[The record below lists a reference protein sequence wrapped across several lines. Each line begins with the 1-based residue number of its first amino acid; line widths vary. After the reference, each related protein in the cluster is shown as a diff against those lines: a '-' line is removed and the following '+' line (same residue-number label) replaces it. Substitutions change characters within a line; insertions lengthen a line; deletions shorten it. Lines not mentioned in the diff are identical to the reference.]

1 MGEGW
6 QSSEG
11 GFDGERPSIM
21 KKLFLLSALALM
33 SALQFTAQ
41 TLRVNGIN
49 YNVYDAANGY
59 VEIAEGSTNVFG
71 RFVFPGYVEDG
82 GNEYKVKRVAEYAF
96 FYVTGALEMTFEDG
110 LSEIQQFGISYCE
123 NLRTINL
130 PRTLRTLGQGC
141 LSRNVS
147 LPMIAF
153 NEGLTT
159 IEKFACMGCA
169 SLTEVYLP
177 STLTTINKEAFK
189 ECPVTDIYCY
199 ATTAPWVNPNAFT
212 DAKGTQLYEQITL
225 HVLPGCAET
234 YAADATWGKCNIV
247 EDLEETE
254 SISTATATSSKCL
267 DQYFDLQGRPVSTG
281 TKSGL
286 FIQGGKKVIR

>member
-1 MGEGW
+1 
-6 QSSEG
+6 
-11 GFDGERPSIM
+11 M

-33 SALQFTAQ
+33 SALQITAQ

-49 YNVYDAANGY
+49 YKVYDAANGY
-59 VEIAEGSTNVFG
+59 VEITEGSTNVFG

-212 DAKGTQLYEQITL
+212 DADGTQLYEQITL

-254 SISTATATSSKCL
+254 SISTATTTGSKCL
-267 DQYFDLQGRPVSTG
+267 DQCFDLQGRPVSTG
-281 TKSGL
+281 TKAGL
-286 FIQGGKKVIR
+286 FIQGGKKVIK

>member
-21 KKLFLLSALALM
+21 KKLFFLSALALM
-33 SALQFTAQ
+33 SALQITAQ
-41 TLRVNGIN
+41 TTLRVNGIN

-96 FYVTGALEMTFEDG
+96 FYVSGALEMTFEDG

-130 PRTLRTLGQGC
+130 PRTLRTLGPSALCRNGS
-141 LSRNVS
+141 LSQ
-147 LPMIAF
+147 IAF
-153 NEGLTT
+153 PEGFTT
-159 IEKFACMGCA
+159 IDRFVCMGCT
-169 SLTEVYLP
+169 SLSEVYLP

-189 ECPVTDIYCY
+189 ECPVNDIYCY

-212 DAKGTQLYEQITL
+212 DGEGHELYEQITL

-247 EDLEETE
+247 EDLEETAG
-254 SISTATATSSKCL
+254 ISTATSRKC
-267 DQYFDLQGRPVSTG
+267 DNQYFDLQGRPVSMG
-281 TKSGL
+281 TKAGL
-286 FIQGGKKVIR
+286 FIQGGKKVLK

>member
-1 MGEGW
+1 
-6 QSSEG
+6 
-11 GFDGERPSIM
+11 M
-21 KKLFLLSALALM
+21 KKLFLLSALVLM
-33 SALQFTAQ
+33 SALQITAQ

-49 YNVYDAANGY
+49 YKVYDAANSY
-59 VEIAEGSTNVFG
+59 VEITEGSTNVFG

-82 GNEYKVKRVAEYAF
+82 DGNEYKVKRVAEYAF

-130 PRTLRTLGQGC
+130 PRTLRTLGQSC

-212 DAKGTQLYEQITL
+212 DAKGHELYEQITL

-247 EDLEETE
+247 EDLEETAG
-254 SISTATATSSKCL
+254 ISTATSRKC
-267 DQYFDLQGRPVSTG
+267 DNQYFDLQGRPVSMG
-281 TKSGL
+281 TKAGL
-286 FIQGGKKVIR
+286 FIQGGKKVLK